1 MHQYKSIAIYGF
13 TIFAMFFGSGNLV
26 FPLEVGYYA
35 PNNWLHGFL
44 GFFLTGIILPFLG
57 LFVIKLHK
65 GNYYNFFNEAGSI
78 AKYAI
83 PLFTLSLLGSFGVV
97 PRCITVAHG
106 GIAYVYPQMS
116 LWVFALIFCITS
128 FILCLKDHL
137 VVKMLGKW
145 MSPLLLIALLLLIIV
160 GVDNSSELTT
170 TSGQND
176 AFVNGFFKGYQL
188 MDLFAAFFFS
198 AFIFQQLQAA
208 SLIKNNDKDIIIFAI
223 KASVVGSLL
232 LAMIYCGLVFLGA
245 HYAFLLDGVSP
256 EYMLPTIAKYLMGD
270 FTVLFLSIP
279 VVLSCLTTAIALNNI
294 YARYLCTLFQLGDD
308 KFPLML
314 CCTTFIAFVISLM
327 NFNAIAAFL
336 ALALDIS
343 YPGLIF
349 LTIMGII
356 FKDKYHKF
364 KIYSFW
370 LITLM
375 AILY

>member
-35 PNNWLHGFL
+35 PNNWLYGFL

-57 LFVIKLHK
+57 LFVIKLHQ
-65 GNYYNFFNEAGSI
+65 GNYYNFFNEAGNI

-106 GIAYVYPQMS
+106 GIAYIYPQMS
-116 LWVFALIFCITS
+116 LWLFALIFCIIS

-145 MSPLLLIALLLLIIV
+145 MSPLLLIALLVLIIV
-160 GVDNSSELTT
+160 GVGNSSELTT
-170 TSGQND
+170 TPDKHD
-176 AFVNGFFKGYQL
+176 AFVHGFFKGYQL

-198 AFIFQQLQAA
+198 AFIFQQLQAT
-208 SLIKNNDKDIIIFAI
+208 IQIQNKDKDIIIFAI
-223 KASVVGSLL
+223 KASIIGSLL
-232 LAMIYCGLVFLGA
+232 LATIYCGLVFLGV
-245 HYAFLLDGVSP
+245 HYAFLLHGVSP

-294 YARYLCTLFQLGDD
+294 YARYLCTLFKLGDD
-308 KFPLML
+308 KFSLML
-314 CCTTFIAFVISLM
+314 CCTTFIAFIISLLD
-327 NFNAIAAFL
+327 FNSIAAFL
-336 ALALDIS
+336 AIALDIS
-343 YPGLIF
+343 YPGLIV
-349 LTIMGII
+349 LTIMSII
-356 FKDKYHKF
+356 FRNKYSKL

-370 LITLM
+370 LVNLVS
-375 AILY
+375 ILY